1 MQVDSL
7 FSLVTENTNLDKY
20 KLMTLFWK
28 VMDPYTKNTDREIV
42 NNQGNV
48 CNIDWPIK
56 SNEVCKFTNGDIFY
70 FQHFILPAM

>member
-1 MQVDSL
+1 MQADSL

-48 CNIDWPIK
+48 CNID
-56 SNEVCKFTNGDIFY
+56 
-70 FQHFILPAM
+70 